1 MSRAARARSVR
12 FLLAVL
18 APVVL
23 VTGLAACTDDENGQ
37 TPAGE
42 SLPDGATL
50 LTEAATAMAEVQT
63 AHIVLDIEPPVG
75 ALPIERAEG
84 DLERGGDAK
93 GTIQLILGAQLIEV
107 EFVLVG
113 DDVYLKYPTG
123 GWTTAPSI
131 ANIYDPS
138 AILDP
143 SRGVANLLT
152 TATNARTDG
161 EEQVG
166 EADTWRVKVDLDQD
180 AANTLVPGVPD
191 GLTGTVWL
199 EKDSKRLVK
208 AVVDSP
214 AAGSAPASTITLEM
228 TNFDAAVEISAPV

>member
-18 APVVL
+18 TPVLL
-23 VTGLAACTDDENGQ
+23 VGGLAACTKDDDK
-37 TPAGE
+37 TPDGE
-42 SLPDGATL
+42 SLPDGAAL
-50 LTEAATAMAEVQT
+50 LTESATAMAAVDT

-75 ALPIERAEG
+75 ALPIKRAEG

-152 TATNARTDG
+152 TATGARTDG
-161 EEQVG
+161 DEQVG
-166 EADTWRVKVDLDQD
+166 GVDTWRVKVDLDQK
-180 AANTLVPGVPD
+180 AANTLVPGVPGD
-191 GLTGTVWL
+191 LTGTVWVD
-199 EKDSKRLVK
+199 KDSKRLVK
-208 AVVDSP
+208 AVVDAP
-214 AAGSAPASTITLEM
+214 ATGGNPASTITLEM
-228 TNFDAAVEISAPV
+228 TNFDAAVAISAPV